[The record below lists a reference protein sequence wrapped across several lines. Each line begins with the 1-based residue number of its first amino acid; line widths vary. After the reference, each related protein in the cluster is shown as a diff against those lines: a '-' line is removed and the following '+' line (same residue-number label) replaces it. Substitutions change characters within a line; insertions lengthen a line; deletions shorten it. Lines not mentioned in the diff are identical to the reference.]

1 MSRFA
6 AHSVSKT
13 VPAVVDDLRS
23 AWQGLAPRFIV
34 YFASP
39 ALDPGALAAELK
51 GAFPEAAQIGCTTAG
66 ELVSGKMF
74 KGGVAA
80 LALPRELAGNIA
92 VELVT
97 PIRERP
103 EGVVDALGSMAAR
116 FDVPVRSLSHEQHL
130 GLVLIDG
137 LSHSEERVMDVLGD
151 ACDVTFVGGSAGDDL
166 QFRTTHVA
174 VDGRAETNAAALALL
189 KPPHGFD
196 IMKTQSFRALDR
208 RFVATRVDE
217 ATRTVIEFDGL
228 PAADAYAAALAI
240 PVAELPKKFMRHPVG
255 LMVGN
260 DPFVRSPMR
269 VDDRG
274 VVFYCTIKEGM
285 ELGLARVDGHRG
297 RYLEGHRGPAGEG
310 RRSRSAQLP
319 LHFAHARAPGLG
331 PDRRLRRDLHRGAD
345 RRVQHL
351 RRGAA
356 WPHEPDIDD
365 RLFPAL
371 TSIKAD

>member
-1 MSRFA
+1 MSRLA

-51 GAFPEAAQIGCTTAG
+51 GAFPDAAQIGCTTAG

-80 LALPRELAGNIA
+80 LALPRELAGDIA
-92 VELVT
+92 VELVS

-103 EGVVDALGSMAAR
+103 EGVVDALGRLAAR

-196 IMKTQSFRALDR
+196 IMKTQSFRALDH

-240 PVAELPKKFMRHPVG
+240 PVADLPNKFMRHPVG

-269 VDDRG
+269 VHDRG
-274 VVFYCTIKEGM
+274 VVFYCNIKEGM
-285 ELGLARVDGHRG
+285 ELALLESTDIVADTSKAIEARLAKGDVAALLNFHCILRTLELQDRGQTGAYGEIFTAVPTAGFSTYGEALLGHMNQTSTIVCF
-297 RYLEGHRGPAGEG
+297 
-310 RRSRSAQLP
+310 RR
-319 LHFAHARAPGLG
+319 
-331 PDRRLRRDLHRGAD
+331 
-345 RRVQHL
+345 
-351 RRGAA
+351 
-356 WPHEPDIDD
+356 
-365 RLFPAL
+365 
-371 TSIKAD
+371 